1 MSSRVAAPTRCRIGE
16 ARVRGPSNPLTVN
29 VVQFRCVCQPA
40 VALCGSRRFE
50 RKFTVGTGPLAVG
63 AANRKR
69 RYSHWHSGKPSKRQR
84 GVLEQKRNAIRILES
99 VARQIELRWRQPLCC
114 CPHCLR
120 ARPSRPVGPTRCRPA
135 EPERF
140 GGLSVP
146 TRDIFDLVEQ
156 GAKVEPRQLCSRL
169 LHKFR
174 IRPCL
179 DNGAPLLQV
188 AKRSSLRGPKR
199 TPRSVTDHRSDRG
212 RTASSPAGP
221 YCANIVG
228 QRPLRFHRQEPA
240 PETEKPQQ
248 PVVQCGDTGLRA
260 SHGHVEQPKL

>member
-40 VALCGSRRFE
+40 VALCVEADDLKGSSPLVLVRGPSEPR
-50 RKFTVGTGPLAVG
+50 TGSLDLYDQHA
-63 AANRKR
+63 
-69 RYSHWHSGKPSKRQR
+69 
-84 GVLEQKRNAIRILES
+84 
-99 VARQIELRWRQPLCC
+99 
-114 CPHCLR
+114 
-120 ARPSRPVGPTRCRPA
+120 ARPAV
-135 EPERF
+135 PERF
-140 GGLSVP
+140 GGLPVP

-156 GAKVEPRQLCSRL
+156 GAKVEPRQLCSGL

-179 DNGAPLLQV
+179 GKRAPLVQV

-212 RTASSPAGP
+212 RTASSSAGP

-228 QRPLRFHRQEPA
+228 QRPLRFHRQEAA
-240 PETEKPQQ
+240 PETERPQQ
-248 PVVQCGDTGLRA
+248 PVVQCGDTGLRT

>member
-69 RYSHWHSGKPSKRQR
+69 RYSHWHSGKPGKRQR

-99 VARQIELRWRQPLCC
+99 VARQIGLRRRQPLCC

-120 ARPSRPVGPTRCRPA
+120 ARTSRPVGPTRCRPA

-146 TRDIFDLVEQ
+146 TREISLTLSSKVQRWNHGNCAAGCCTNSGFGHAWTRARLYSRSLNAALYVGPSALLVASPTIDQIEAELRPHLPDRTAQ
-156 GAKVEPRQLCSRL
+156 TSSGNAHSAFTGRSQRRRL
-169 LHKFR
+169 KS
-174 IRPCL
+174 
-179 DNGAPLLQV
+179 
-188 AKRSSLRGPKR
+188 RSSPSCNAEIPGCAR
-199 TPRSVTDHRSDRG
+199 VTA
-212 RTASSPAGP
+212 T
-221 YCANIVG
+221 
-228 QRPLRFHRQEPA
+228 
-240 PETEKPQQ
+240 
-248 PVVQCGDTGLRA
+248 
-260 SHGHVEQPKL
+260 